1 MGPQVAMPEAFF
13 VAEAAKNIQNNKKL
27 LQGPN
32 TKVPMPQL
40 TQMVCHINSQQR
52 KMLGVHYQAG
62 EKLDSESVIHALQAL
77 SGIPSTGFYP
87 TGQQLLRESQYNHL
101 DFDPEWEAKEGSMI
115 KTYEEVNM

>member
-1 MGPQVAMPEAFF
+1 MPEAFF

-52 KMLGVHYQAG
+52 KMLGVQYQAG

-87 TGQQLLRESQYNHL
+87 TGQHLLRPL
-101 DFDPEWEAKEGSMI
+101 
-115 KTYEEVNM
+115 T